1 MKRSKVCLFAFRP
14 EHYRQMEDYLN
25 QMASEGWKLRWCRG
39 VLAGFVPLEGPLRYV
54 VDPHAVTTLACLRRY
69 PKSRLQERMREGWYA
84 AGRSKGCQILAT
96 EDPDLGS
103 PLPERNLEPL
113 VRSTCRLASLIWVL
127 ALAAALAWLLRSSA
141 VVYSVILT
149 NLYLVLGALAVFLLA
164 YHGVNALLLTLP
176 PREPRRPR
184 LCGRYLVH
192 SALLPVCLLAAIA
205 LELGDRGDMLFYL
218 LIPIGVLLAAGLV
231 LRSMA
236 GARRDTSRLLPVVGL
251 VSVVLF
257 GMILFLNGRMSDAN
271 AAWSAQQRE
280 TLLARAGELPVLRLS
295 DFGDTGER
303 QQAVRTNRSLLA
315 DNLLY
320 AEESEAGYVFTNC
333 TVARG
338 EFLAEQIFRY
348 LYQQA
353 QRDNGEAFTP
363 QAAGGRTLYVLREAN
378 ACLLREGNLVY
389 YFTIPQGEDLTACA
403 GLLLGR
409 SAEALPRS

>member
-103 PLPERNLEPL
+103 PLPARNLEPL
-113 VRSTCRLASLIWVL
+113 VRSTCRLASL
-127 ALAAALAWLLRSSA
+127 S
-141 VVYSVILT
+141 SVILT

-192 SALLPVCLLAAIA
+192 SALLLVCLLAAIA

-389 YFTIPQGEDLTACA
+389 YFTIPQGEDLTAAA